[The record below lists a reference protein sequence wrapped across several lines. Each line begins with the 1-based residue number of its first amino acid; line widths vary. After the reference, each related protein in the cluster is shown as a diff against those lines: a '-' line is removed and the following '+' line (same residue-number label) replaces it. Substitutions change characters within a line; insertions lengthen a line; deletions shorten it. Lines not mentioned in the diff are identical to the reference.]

1 MHSSTIT
8 AGACAL
14 PAPRDPRLWDG
25 LVRAHGTRLKAV
37 LRRAL
42 VRRRHPATAELL
54 DDLVQEVWCRVFER
68 CRHRLAGFAA
78 GGGPA
83 HALTF
88 SYLAQTARNVATDR
102 VRAERAA
109 KRGGG
114 WLRHDEP
121 GEDGDAVTSMPDPA
135 PGPEQRLL
143 ARERRR
149 GFRQRCRPYVS
160 RGRAARDLAIVERA
174 LLDGWSSRQI
184 LHALD
189 GQLSESSVDT
199 LVHRVRRG
207 LASEGVRVAW
217 RRRGRP

>member
-8 AGACAL
+8 AGACAV
-14 PAPRDPRLWDG
+14 PVPRDSRLWDG

-42 VRRRHPATAELL
+42 VRRRHPAGDELL

-68 CRHRLAGFAA
+68 CRHRLVGLAT
-78 GGGPA
+78 GGGG
-83 HALTF
+83 LTF

-114 WLRHDEP
+114 WLRHHEE
-121 GEDGDAVTSMPDPA
+121 GEDGDAVAALPDPA

-149 GFRQRCRPYVS
+149 RFRQRCRPYVS

-184 LHALD
+184 QRALS
-189 GQLSESSVDT
+189 GQLSQSSVDT

-207 LASEGVRVAW
+207 LAAEGVEIAS
-217 RRRGRP
+217 RRRGPI

>member
-1 MHSSTIT
+1 MHSSTIP
-8 AGACAL
+8 AGACAV

-25 LVRAHGTRLKAV
+25 LVRAHGARLKAV

-42 VRRRHPATAELL
+42 ARRRHPATDDLV

-68 CRHRLAGFAA
+68 CRHPLVGLAT
-78 GGGPA
+78 GGGG
-83 HALTF
+83 LTF

-114 WLRHDEP
+114 WLRHDEG
-121 GEDGDAVTSMPDPA
+121 GEDGDAAASVPDPT

-149 GFRQRCRPYVS
+149 RFRQRCRPYVS
-160 RGRAARDLAIVERA
+160 RRRTARDLAIVERA

-184 LHALD
+184 LGALD

-207 LASEGVRVAW
+207 LAAEGVEIASRK
-217 RRRGRP
+217 RGPL